1 MSMNIRIIEKD
12 GEYTQT
18 LFKIKSF
25 DISNTDVKVVHI
37 NDSENVAEFTSPAV
51 IFVMIN
57 KVTIDKIIR

>member
-37 NDSENVAEFTSPAV
+37 NDSENVAEFNSPAV

-57 KVTIDKIIR
+57 KVTIDKIVR